1 MAGFVFDHGGNGI
14 LGGSIVWGTGTYKA
28 RLSRTSETPIAQ
40 DAAVMTGIG
49 LSATDVELGTLVGP
63 TINHATHRNSFGAA
77 DAEFLAVSAGAECDK
92 IVIFKFGTNDADSIP
107 IAVVAISAI
116 TPNGGDISVLFA
128 SGICF
133 YLQG

>member
-1 MAGFVFDHGGNGI
+1 MAGFVFDHGGNG
-14 LGGSIVWGTGTYKA
+14 LLDGTIVWGTGTYKA

-49 LSATDVELGTLVGP
+49 LAATDITLGTLVGP
-63 TINHATHRNSFGAA
+63 TVATATHRNTFGAA
-77 DAEFLAVSAGAECDK
+77 NAEFLAVAAGAECDK
-92 IVIFKFGTNDADSIP
+92 IVIFKFVTDDAASIP
-107 IAVVAISAI
+107 IAVVAITAI